1 MVVLRLRPVF
11 CSKFP
16 TNLFEGLSGE
26 ASDGVVLN
34 GIADLDRVAV
44 DFTVFDVPFKM
55 AKGPTYQWL
64 DVAKV
69 SPFYLSERGLEMILF
84 IPLIL

>member
-1 MVVLRLRPVF
+1 MVVLRLPPVF

-34 GIADLDRVAV
+34 GIADLDRVAA
-44 DFTVFDVPFKM
+44 DFTVFDVGVT
-55 AKGPTYQWL
+55 ANRE
-64 DVAKV
+64 V
-69 SPFYLSERGLEMILF
+69 
-84 IPLIL
+84 